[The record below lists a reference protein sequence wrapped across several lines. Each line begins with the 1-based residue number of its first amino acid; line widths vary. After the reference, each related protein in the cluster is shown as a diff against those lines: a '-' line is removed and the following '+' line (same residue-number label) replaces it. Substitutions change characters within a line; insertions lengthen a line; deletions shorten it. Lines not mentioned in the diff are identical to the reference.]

1 MISFKVPKRVQC
13 VTGEPWG
20 THVSYLTIEFRRNR
34 LSFKESNCDIS
45 QLSAVVRLLSH
56 RFTERHFEPD
66 DSDED
71 DEPSDCRPS

>member
-1 MISFKVPKRVQC
+1 MS
-13 VTGEPWG
+13 
-20 THVSYLTIEFRRNR
+20 SRRNR
-34 LSFKESNCDIS
+34 LSFKDSNCDIS

-56 RFTERHFEPD
+56 RFTERHFEQD